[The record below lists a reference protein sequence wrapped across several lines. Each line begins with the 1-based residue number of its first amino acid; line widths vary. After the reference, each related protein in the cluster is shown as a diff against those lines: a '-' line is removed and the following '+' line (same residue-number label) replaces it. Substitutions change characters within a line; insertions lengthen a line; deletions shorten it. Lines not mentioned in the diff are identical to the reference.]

1 MAKETPEVVRPHS
14 VDRHTLETFES
25 QQQLQQQY
33 QQHQHQQQQQGSQA
47 YEGGYP
53 IRPPPAGRQR
63 SHSQPDP
70 VDPSLSINSNRNS
83 AGVQRYPVSPDGEI
97 NHRYS
102 QQTNYGSNNNNNQFQ
117 PNRQSNSN
125 YPSVY
130 QDESRSLFQP
140 LPSDNPYSRLSMS
153 DDQRNLSPSFN
164 NNLNLDNYGRPV
176 PQGREIIPGQQFR
189 PIQPGQIRI
198 PERRGD
204 EGFRMGA
211 TGEGEKRVLQR
222 GKKNGGEEKD
232 CLVM

>member
-33 QQHQHQQQQQGSQA
+33 QQHQQQQQQQGSQS

-53 IRPPPAGRQR
+53 IRPPPVGRQR

-70 VDPSLSINSNRNS
+70 VDPSLLANSNRNS

-97 NHRYS
+97 NNRYS
-102 QQTNYGSNNNNNQFQ
+102 QQNNHSNNYNQFQ
-117 PNRQSNSN
+117 QNRQSNSN

-130 QDESRSLFQP
+130 QDEGQSFQP
-140 LPSDNPYSRLSMS
+140 LPQDNPYSRLSMS
-153 DDQRNLSPSFN
+153 DDQRNPSPPFN
-164 NNLNLDNYGRPV
+164 NNSNLDNYGRPL

-189 PIQPGQIRI
+189 PIQPGQIRM

-204 EGFRMGA
+204 EAFRMSGN
-211 TGEGEKRVLQR
+211 GEGEKRVLQR
-222 GKKNGGEEKD
+222 GKKNGSEEKD
-232 CLVM
+232 CLIM